1 MRLLNEAR
9 MRLLNRN
16 RFSFRLLSIAVL
28 LASGN
33 SYAQSELGEA
43 DEPVREDASR
53 GNVIEEVV
61 VTAQRREQL
70 LQRTP
75 VAISALQ
82 GEDLEKRAIATEQ
95 DLRVSVPGL
104 TVRSTAGSNQLNYAI
119 RGQSLDAYSDA
130 RPSVMPYLN
139 EVQLLPDTGSSS
151 FYDLQSIQVLK
162 GPQGTLFGRSATG
175 GAVLSTSKRPTNQL
189 GGHISGTVG
198 DYDLRKADGA
208 VNVPIKE
215 DQILLRLAGVYE
227 KREGYQDNLFTQ
239 SDVGEVDRYGL
250 RASLDMTFG
259 GFRNELTID
268 YSDFDGE
275 SLVNLLYS
283 VDATVPTPAAAAI
296 LYSPALDTIFGF
308 PGAFDAL
315 RSANP
320 GVSADG
326 YSGELALQDGRGPYV
341 VNSDHDPVFQTENT
355 IVTNVTSFELAE
367 GVELKNIFGY
377 TRSDL
382 YRQTDAD
389 GSAYTISH
397 NVNTNDSEQY
407 SNEIQIVGATE
418 QVDYVVGGFFA
429 YDETTTVSDA
439 LLLDLSPF
447 LPATRVF
454 FKYDRENT
462 TYAAYAQATYDLG
475 ALTGVDGLGVTA
487 GIRYTSEEAELTIDP
502 SHSFFSCAVDGC
514 GTGLPP
520 NAFSNNESTTSENLS
535 WTLGLEYQINP
546 ETLLY
551 VSSRRAYKGGG
562 FNGILRPLV
571 GTAETGGNRYVEER
585 TTDIEVGIK
594 YEGMIANV
602 PTRWNI
608 AGYHAAIKDGQRVA
622 YTFLNGAPGAVTVS
636 VPKSRVRGVEL
647 EFVASPTAYLSLGAT
662 FVYTD
667 AEFTEN
673 TVFVQGVPTEFGPY
687 PDTPEK
693 SGSIFVQA
701 DIPITDSINV
711 TARGDYYA
719 QSETVFT
726 STQNRNTGALAP
738 SFEVVNFQLGVDLK
752 DSGISMTAHLRNA
765 FDEVYYVGG
774 IGTAELTQNNT
785 AIPGNPRIWMLEL
798 RYRF

>member
-1 MRLLNEAR
+1 MRR
-9 MRLLNRN
+9 LNRN
-16 RFSFRLLSIAVL
+16 WCLHLLSIAVL
-28 LASGN
+28 LAGAN
-33 SYAQSELGEA
+33 SYAQSE
-43 DEPVREDASR
+43 PVGAEESTRENDSR
-53 GNVIEEVV
+53 GKVIEEVV

-75 VAISALQ
+75 VSISALQ
-82 GEDLEKRAIATEQ
+82 GGDLEQRAIATEQ

-119 RGQSLDAYSDA
+119 RGQSLDAFSDA
-130 RPSVMPYLN
+130 RPSVLPYFN

-175 GAVLSTSKRPTNQL
+175 GAVLNTSKRPTNEL
-189 GGHISGTVG
+189 GGQFSGTVG
-198 DYDLRKADGA
+198 DYDLRKASGA
-208 VNVPIKE
+208 VNLPINE

-250 RASLDMTFG
+250 RASLDMTFD

-283 VDATVPTPAAAAI
+283 LDPTVPTPAASAL

-315 RSANP
+315 RSVNP

-326 YSGELALQDGRGPYV
+326 LAGDLALQDRRGPFD
-341 VNSDHDPVFQTENT
+341 VNSNYEPVFQTEN
-355 IVTNVTSFELAE
+355 IILTNVTSFELSPS
-367 GVELKNIFGY
+367 VELKNIFGY
-377 TRSDL
+377 TSADF

-389 GSAYTISH
+389 GSAYTINHTANS
-397 NVNTNDSEQY
+397 NDNEQY
-407 SNEIQIVGATE
+407 SNEIQILGTTE
-418 QVDYVVGGFFA
+418 QLDYVVGGFFA
-429 YDETTTVSDA
+429 YEESTTVIDA
-439 LLLDLSPF
+439 LFLDLSPF
-447 LPATRVF
+447 LPGTRQF

-462 TYAAYAQATYDLG
+462 TYAAYAQATYDLS
-475 ALTGVDGLGVTA
+475 ASTGVEGLGVTA
-487 GIRYTSEEAELTIDP
+487 GIRYTNEEAELKIDP
-502 SHSFFSCAVDGC
+502 THGFFSCAVEGC
-514 GTGLPP
+514 GTGLPAS
-520 NAFSNNESTTSENLS
+520 AFSNSQSTTSENLS
-535 WTLGLEYQINP
+535 WTLGLEYQITP

-571 GTAETGGNRYVEER
+571 GTAEIGGNRYEEER
-585 TTDIEVGIK
+585 TTDIEIGIK
-594 YEGMIANV
+594 YEGMIGNV
-602 PTRWNI
+602 PTRWNV
-608 AGYHAAIKDGQRVA
+608 AGYHAEIKDGQRVA
-622 YTFLNGAPGAVTVS
+622 YAFLNGAPGAITVS
-636 VPKSRVRGVEL
+636 VPESRVRGVEF
-647 EFVASPTAYLSLGAT
+647 EFVAHPTAYLSLGAT

-667 AEFTEN
+667 AEFTDS
-673 TVFVQGVPTEFGPY
+673 TVFVQAVPTEFGPY

-693 SGSIFVQA
+693 SGSFFVQA
-701 DIPITDSINV
+701 DVPLTDSIDL

-738 SFEVVNFQLGVDLK
+738 SFEVVNFQLGLDLK
-752 DSGISMTAHLRNA
+752 DSGITVTAHLKNA
-765 FDEVYYVGG
+765 FDEVYYIGG

-785 AIPGNPRIWMLEL
+785 ALPGNPRTWMLEL
-798 RYRF
+798 GYKF